1 MDTLVNQVQDAF
13 RLNVIRIKTVIT
25 IKSVLKDLVKIHV
38 LKEIHV
44 ASMLNVD
51 QKIMKPTVF
60 ACQIIL
66 VMQKFFVMS
75 REQLSVNLTLVEQTQ
90 CVESI
95 QIEQLDATVH
105 HSIQMEIRRLN
116 VNHLK
121 FSL

>member
-1 MDTLVNQVQDAF
+1 MDILVNQVQDAF

-105 HSIQMEIRRLN
+105 HSIQMETRRLN

>member
-105 HSIQMEIRRLN
+105 HSIQMETRRLN